1 MYDNDIVVIGDD
13 QEEIMGLKSYLV
25 EEFEIKD
32 LVSIDI
38 SLELRWLD
46 QSKDYRFLNRSTYK
60 IYLRKWVCLG
70 VNQLRHLLNKI
81 TD

>member
-1 MYDNDIVVIGDD
+1 
-13 QEEIMGLKSYLV
+13 MGLKSYLV

-60 IYLRKWVCLG
+60 IYLRK
-70 VNQLRHLLNKI
+70 
-81 TD
+81 

>member
-60 IYLRKWVCLG
+60 IYLRK
-70 VNQLRHLLNKI
+70 
-81 TD
+81 